1 MSLTFLYHGIPRGQE
16 RPRFGNRAYKSAE
29 AKAYEQA
36 IAVAYRQAARNA
48 KPLEGPVGI
57 SVAAGYPIPD
67 SDSKTK
73 KRDKAA
79 GMILPVKKPD
89 LDNVAKAVLD
99 ALNGLAW
106 LDDRQVVYLYTYKVY
121 AENPGLIVTI
131 YSGNDLEDLRK
142 EKRE

>member
-1 MSLTFLYHGIPRGQE
+1 M
-16 RPRFGNRAYKSAE
+16 
-29 AKAYEQA
+29 
-36 IAVAYRQAARNA
+36 
-48 KPLEGPVGI
+48 GI